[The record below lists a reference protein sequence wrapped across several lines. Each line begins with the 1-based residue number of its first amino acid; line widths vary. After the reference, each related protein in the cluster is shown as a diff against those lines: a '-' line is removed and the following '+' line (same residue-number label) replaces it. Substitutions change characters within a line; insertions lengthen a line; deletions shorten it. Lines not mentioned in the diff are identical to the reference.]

1 MKAYLPGVG
10 YNTRY
15 QTISSGNKSQKGDTL
30 MQIIAFD
37 SHKRYTLASV
47 ENKDGKILKEQ
58 RIEHRKGEIRQF
70 LSKCQKGS
78 PVAIETIGNWYWIV
92 DEIEQAGFRPRL
104 VHARK
109 AKLML
114 GCVNKTDKLDVRGLN
129 KLQRTGTL
137 PAVWI
142 APGDL
147 RDKRELPR
155 TRMVFACT
163 RTRLKNRI
171 HSVLDKYG
179 LQNDFEDISDIFG
192 KAGRQRIEISL
203 GKLPP
208 ETVYT
213 MRCLLTQLDSVEA
226 EIRRIEKRMKEVFK
240 ETDAVKLL
248 QTVPG
253 IGFILAVVIAQE
265 TGDVDRF
272 SSPESLASY
281 SGTTPRVHAS
291 GDKVRY
297 GRLRPDTN
305 HYLKWAFSEAG
316 NSIAVNSRRYPLRHV
331 SILYNRIRSR
341 KGHAKAVG
349 AVSRHLAEAVYW
361 ILNRKED
368 YKERGFVEAGIS
380 AKTS

>member
-1 MKAYLPGVG
+1 
-10 YNTRY
+10 
-15 QTISSGNKSQKGDTL
+15 

-47 ENKDGKILKEQ
+47 ESKDGKILKEQ

-70 LSKCQKGS
+70 LSNYQRGS

-92 DEIEQAGFRPRL
+92 DEIEQAGFKPRL

-142 APGDL
+142 PPGDL

-155 TRMVFACT
+155 TRMVFCCT

-171 HSVLDKYG
+171 HSAMDKYG
-179 LQNDFEDISDIFG
+179 LQTDFEDISDIFG
-192 KAGRQRIEISL
+192 SRGRLQIELSL
-203 GKLPP
+203 NKLPP
-208 ETVYT
+208 HIVYT
-213 MRCLLTQLDSVEA
+213 TRCLLAQLDSVEI
-226 EIRRIEKRMKEVFK
+226 EIRKIEKRMKEVF
-240 ETDAVKLL
+240 EQTDDVKLL

-253 IGFILAVVIAQE
+253 IGFILAVVITLE
-265 TGDVDRF
+265 IGDVGRF
-272 SSPESLASY
+272 ICPEQLASY

-316 NSIAVNSRRYPLRHV
+316 NSIAVNSKRFPTRHV
-331 SILYNRIRSR
+331 SMLYKRVRSR

-361 ILNRKED
+361 ILSRKEG
-368 YKERGFVEAGIS
+368 YKERGFVQADIS
-380 AKTS
+380 ANLS